1 MANLVT
7 FSTGGRRRPG
17 ALRDGRVLDLEAGGL
32 PGGAHGDLAAIVEG
46 GGVAMDAVRA
56 LIAAWDGPDFALA
69 EVALH
74 APVARPSKVIGIGLN
89 YIDHC
94 REAGLDVPK
103 FPVVFSKFS
112 TSVIGPNDDVIWYT
126 DLTGAV
132 DYEVELGVVIGRTA
146 FRVAQADAL
155 DHVFGYTVVNDVS
168 ARDLQLRPPGQWDLG
183 KSLDTTCP
191 YGPGIVTADEIPD
204 PQALD
209 LRLRVNG
216 VRKQGSN
223 TSNMIFGVAQL
234 IAFLSRGVTL
244 LPGDLIAT
252 GTPFGV
258 GLGMKPPVYL
268 RDGDVCE
275 AEIDGIGALRN
286 RIVAV
291 K

>member
-1 MANLVT
+1 MSNLVT
-7 FSTGGRRRPG
+7 FSTGGKKRPG

-32 PGGAHGDLAAIVEG
+32 PGGAHNDLAAIVEG
-46 GGVAMDAVRA
+46 GDVAMDAVRA
-56 LIAAWDGPDFALA
+56 LVEAWDGPDFA
-69 EVALH
+69 VADVTLH
-74 APVARPSKVIGIGLN
+74 APIARPSKVVCIGLN

-103 FPVVFSKFS
+103 YPVVFSKFS
-112 TSVIGPNDDVIWYT
+112 TSIIGPYDDVKWYT
-126 DLTGAV
+126 DLTQAV
-132 DYEVELGVVIGRTA
+132 DYEVELGVVIGRAA
-146 FRVAQADAL
+146 FRVSEADAL
-155 DHVFGYTVVNDVS
+155 DYVFGYTTVNDVS

-216 VRKQGSN
+216 VQKQSSN
-223 TSNMIFGVAQL
+223 TSNMIFGVANL
-234 IAFLSRGVTL
+234 ISFLSQGCTL

-258 GLGMKPPVYL
+258 GLGMKPPVYMK
-268 RDGDVCE
+268 DGDICE
-275 AEIDGIGALRN
+275 AEIDGIGTLRN

-291 K
+291 S